1 MTTAYLPL
9 WLDAP
14 MQSWG
19 VASRFQNR
27 GTLLFPSKSGV
38 LGMICAA
45 LGLPKGG
52 EEEQRT
58 LPRLAALNLTVWQ
71 FPRLDRDSRP
81 ILIQRLTDFHTVLG
95 TRLATGK
102 SNPHP
107 VVTTRDY
114 LCDARFGAMLAG
126 DDSVLA
132 SVATA
137 LADPVW
143 GIWLGRK
150 SCLPAAPVLAGGPF
164 ASSPEAWSAILRAA
178 GYPPEATEAG
188 LAKVEE
194 VSAFV
199 DGTDTYLDQPVSYG
213 TATSSGV
220 DGRRFVSRR
229 VRVSA

>member
-27 GTLLFPSKSGV
+27 ETLLFPSKSGIV
-38 LGMICAA
+38 GMICAA
-45 LGLPKGG
+45 LGLPKGS
-52 EEEQRT
+52 ERERET
-58 LPRLAALNLTVWQ
+58 LPRLAALKLTVWTL
-71 FPRLDRDSRP
+71 PRLNEKGESIP
-81 ILIQRLTDFHTVLG
+81 IQRLTDFHTVMG
-95 TRLATGK
+95 TRLASGE

-107 VVTTRDY
+107 VVTRRDY

-126 DDSVLA
+126 DASVLA
-132 SVATA
+132 SVAAA

-150 SCLPAAPVLAGGPF
+150 CCLPAAPVLAGGPF
-164 ASSPEAWSAILRAA
+164 PSSPEAWSAILRAA

-188 LAKVEE
+188 LAKVQE
-194 VSAFV
+194 VSSFA
-199 DGTDTYLDQPVSYG
+199 DGTDTYLDQPIAFG
-213 TATSSGV
+213 QAGSSGV